1 MRRHRDPEIIPS
13 ALISGPDVE
22 SYRRA
27 GRQAGEEDKQA
38 KIVAEGVEVHV
49 EQVRRI
55 QQRCSSEHEFAA
67 GHVADGYNEPIAE
80 AQAAHEEAGHRLDM
94 AKATAEESRL
104 KLLGAIRKRDATAE
118 RVTQLVDPE
127 LADQPP
133 DGDVPPGPDGESP
146 PPPPRA
152 FRYVLER
159 KLPKDVGYATLTAGA
174 GAEGFLNIQAFA
186 ATGETSSGSFV
197 LAVLVGLCVIG
208 LAHLIGNG
216 TADLLENRPGARGRS
231 LATLAQVVLAAPF
244 LVAGIF
250 GTSIIR
256 ASFYAEQ
263 GQANPAT
270 AVHIPAAAL
279 VALAFMLA
287 AMAIATSIAMRN
299 MLADDLARQDRAIA
313 DYQDAHE
320 RAWSEIRDAQDA
332 VSTTAAALN
341 ELFRKLDS
349 DYRARAAHVRKCF
362 EAFLDQYSAAA
373 GIRVTGSLPD
383 LAPPQLVA
391 DARAWMACH
400 PFGSLAPPTLPF
412 SAALKAVPGQPYFGN
427 FRAPETPNG
436 LTAPDPASG
445 NGVRQPGTSPLSR
458 AD

>member
-1 MRRHRDPEIIPS
+1 MRRRRDPELNPS
-13 ALISGPDVE
+13 ALNSGPDVE

-27 GRQAGEEDKQA
+27 GRQAGEEDRQA
-38 KIVAEGVEVHV
+38 KIVAEGGEMHV
-49 EQVRRI
+49 EQVRRTH
-55 QQRCSSEHEFAA
+55 QRYRSEHEFAG
-67 GHVADGYNEPIAE
+67 GHVADGYNELIAE
-80 AQAAHEEAGHRLDM
+80 AQAAHEEAGHRLD
-94 AKATAEESRL
+94 TARAMVEESRL
-104 KLLGAIRKRDATAE
+104 ELLGARRKRDATAE

-133 DGDVPPGPDGESP
+133 DEGVPPGPDVESP
-146 PPPPRA
+146 PQPPPPRA
-152 FRYVLER
+152 FRFVQER

-174 GAEGFLNIQAFA
+174 AAEGYLNTQAFA

-197 LAVLVGLCVIG
+197 LAVLVGICVIG

-231 LATLAQVVLAAPF
+231 LATLAQVVLAIPF
-244 LVAGIF
+244 LVVGIF
-250 GTSIIR
+250 GTAIIR
-256 ASFYAEQ
+256 STYYAEQ

-270 AVHIPAAAL
+270 AVHIPSAAL

-313 DYQDAHE
+313 GHQDACKQA
-320 RAWSEIRDAQDA
+320 RSEERDAQDA
-332 VSTTAAALN
+332 VSTTTAALN
-341 ELFRKLDS
+341 ELFRKLES

-362 EAFLDQYSAAA
+362 EAYLDGYSAAA
-373 GIRVTGSLPD
+373 RIRVTGSLPD

-400 PFGSLAPPTLPF
+400 PFGSLAPPTLSF
-412 SAALKAVPGQPYFGN
+412 SAAQKAAPGQPYYGDY
-427 FRAPETPNG
+427 RASENPAG

-445 NGVRQPGTSPLSR
+445 NGVRHPGT
-458 AD
+458 